1 MINEIITFKSKAT
14 NKTVKIVSE
23 YEDTEPVKLND
34 LIDLF
39 YDFVLGCG
47 FSLSNKRLLEEL
59 LEIEEN
65 RNPEEGEW

>member
-39 YDFVLGCG
+39 YDFALACG